1 MKIIKCLAEKIEEEL
16 NDAQSYA
23 DMAQRWKEEQPE
35 TADLF
40 LELSQEEMGHMEKL
54 HNEAVR
60 LIEEHREKHGEPP
73 EGMMML
79 YDYLHNKHIEK
90 AKMIKVMQGM
100 YKE

>member
-1 MKIIKCLAEKIEEEL
+1 MKIIKCLADHIEEEL
-16 NDAQSYA
+16 NDAESYA
-23 DMAQRWKEEQPE
+23 ELAEHWKEEEPE

-40 LELSQEEMGHMEKL
+40 LELSKEEMGHMERL

-60 LIEEHREKHGEPP
+60 LIEEYRDKHGEPP
-73 EGMMML
+73 EGMKML

-100 YKE
+100 YRE

>member
-54 HNEAVR
+54 HSEAVR

-100 YKE
+100 YRE

>member
-1 MKIIKCLAEKIEEEL
+1 MKVIKCLADRIEEEL
-16 NDAQSYA
+16 NDALTYA
-23 DMAQRWKEEQPE
+23 ELAEKWKETEPE

-60 LIEEHREKHGEPP
+60 QIEKYREEHGEPP
-73 EGMMML
+73 EGMKML
-79 YDYLHNKHIEK
+79 YDYLHGKHIEK

-100 YKE
+100 YRE

>member
-35 TADLF
+35 TADIF